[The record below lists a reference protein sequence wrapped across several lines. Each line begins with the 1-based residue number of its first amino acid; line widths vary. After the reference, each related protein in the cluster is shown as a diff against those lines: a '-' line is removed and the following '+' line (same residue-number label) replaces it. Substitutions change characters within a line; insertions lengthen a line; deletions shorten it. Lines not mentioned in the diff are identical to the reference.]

1 VSRVRRLAP
10 LVVVIGLGGC
20 TIPQWNPA
28 WVPAW
33 VPYLGTDRG
42 DTPPPRRIT
51 AAPPRVIERP
61 PVTADDD
68 DILDR
73 VIAVVNNDA
82 ITLGELEEAMI
93 VARQSGQQRP
103 QGTDEQVRREFLNRF
118 IEARLQLQE
127 AEREKIGVDDAE
139 IDEELLDRVKK
150 SNLKD
155 IEEFKAILK
164 NQGISYDSI
173 RKRLR
178 DNIKLS
184 KVVRRKVTIRVS
196 VTDPEIERYLEEN
209 RDKLETG
216 LGYHARHILIVPE
229 GASTDAAWEAA
240 RIKAELVRSQLRDGG
255 DFAELA
261 KKFSAD
267 ATAKDGGDLGTLKRG
282 ELSQDIESRIL
293 ALKSGAVS
301 EPYRSDLGYH
311 IFRLESK
318 DGLEGEGLTRARG
331 QIREILF
338 RQKYEARLDAWLR
351 EIRERAV
358 IEVRM

>member
-1 VSRVRRLAP
+1 VSATRRLAP
-10 LVVVIGLGGC
+10 LLVVLGLGGC

-33 VPYLGTDRG
+33 VPLLGTDRG
-42 DTPPPRRIT
+42 GAPPPPRV
-51 AAPPRVIERP
+51 AAAPRVIERP
-61 PVTADDD
+61 PAAVDDD
-68 DILDR
+68 EILDR
-73 VIAVVNNDA
+73 VVAVVNNDA
-82 ITLGELEEAMI
+82 ITLGELEEAMV
-93 VARQSGQQRP
+93 VARQPGQERPSGS
-103 QGTDEQVRREFLNRF
+103 DEKMRRDFLNRF

-127 AEREKIGVDDAE
+127 ADRERIGVDEAE
-139 IDEELLDRVKK
+139 IDEELLERVKK

-155 IEEFKAILK
+155 IDEFKAILK
-164 NQGISYDSI
+164 SQGISYDSI

-196 VTDPEIERYLEEN
+196 VTDPEIDRYLEEN
-209 RDKLETG
+209 REKLETG
-216 LGYHARHILIVPE
+216 LAYHARHILVVPE
-229 GASTDAAWEAA
+229 GGTTDTAWEAA
-240 RIKAELVRSQLRDGG
+240 RIKAELLRSQLRDGA

-282 ELSQDIESRIL
+282 ELSQEIEGRIL
-293 ALKSGAVS
+293 ALSRGAVS
-301 EPYRSDLGYH
+301 EPYRSGLGYH
-311 IFRLESK
+311 IFRLEAK
-318 DGLEGEGLTRARG
+318 DGLDGEGLTRART

-351 EIRERAV
+351 EIRERAI